1 MHKDGRVVPIKAAI
15 DQAINAPL
23 ARLPVVLLQVR
34 DNAALYLRQGLQ
46 ALFDNADDT
55 LFEMADKAQSSSEQN
70 ALFEAM
76 RDLRLKRKNI
86 ERGYLE
92 RFDEAF
98 LRIGR
103 VEPLPLSVPPGN
115 DDKTTSVAS
124 DEHERSVALKA
135 MVERIL
141 ARDGFALNQLTLRFS
156 ALTGQTLDDRRNPL
170 GPAMLC
176 EYFLQAGRTLGVGIK
191 VKLIILKL
199 FERYVLQDAAQLYGE
214 ANQLLMATGVLPELK
229 TVHRRRAEARPTP
242 SSQSL
247 AVQGAGQAVQLDA
260 HEQAVFVS
268 LQRLLSSVRGRVAPR
283 FESCSPMQPIS
294 TRDLLRLLSHLQHYV
309 PATGEVD
316 EFDLHQQLEQ
326 LLTRV
331 SVKSG
336 TCRKV
341 EGADED
347 VINLIAMC
355 FDCILG
361 DRNLPHSLRILIGR
375 MQIPVLKA
383 ALLDKGLFGRS
394 SHPARRLLNDIA
406 IAALS
411 ASNDRQREAV
421 YLRLEQ
427 VVQHLLNDFD
437 DDPLIFS
444 DLLAQLNLPACPQP
458 DDALLFERTLN
469 SVISQLRRHQ
479 PG

>member
-1 MHKDGRVVPIKAAI
+1 
-15 DQAINAPL
+15 
-23 ARLPVVLLQVR
+23 
-34 DNAALYLRQGLQ
+34 
-46 ALFDNADDT
+46 
-55 LFEMADKAQSSSEQN
+55 
-70 ALFEAM
+70 
-76 RDLRLKRKNI
+76 
-86 ERGYLE
+86 
-92 RFDEAF
+92 
-98 LRIGR
+98 
-103 VEPLPLSVPPGN
+103 
-115 DDKTTSVAS
+115 
-124 DEHERSVALKA
+124 

-156 ALTGQTLDDRRNPL
+156 ALTGQPLDDRRNPL

-176 EYFLQAGRTLGVGIK
+176 EYFLQAGRNLGVGIK

-199 FERYVLQDAAQLYGE
+199 FERYVLQDAEQLYGE

-229 TVHRRRAEARPTP
+229 TVHRRRAEARAAPRP
-242 SSQSL
+242 QGL
-247 AVQGAGQAVQLDA
+247 AGQGAGWDTQLDA
-260 HEQAVFVS
+260 DEQVVFAS
-268 LQRLLSSVRGRVAPR
+268 LQRVLSRVRGRVAPR
-283 FESCSPMQPIS
+283 FESCNPMQPIS

-309 PATGEVD
+309 PAADEVD
-316 EFDLHQQLEQ
+316 DFDLHQQLEQ

-347 VINLIAMC
+347 VINLIAML
-355 FDCILG
+355 FDFILG
-361 DRNLPHSLRILIGR
+361 DRNLPHSLRTLIGR

-406 IAALS
+406 TAALS
-411 ASNDRQREAV
+411 ANDGQRDGL

-427 VVQHLLNDFD
+427 VVQRLLNDFD

-444 DLLAQLNLPACPQP
+444 ELLAQLDLPACSQS
-458 DDALLFERTLN
+458 DDTLLFERSLD
-469 SVISQLRRHQ
+469 SVLSQLRRHQ
-479 PG
+479 LS

>member
-34 DNAALYLRQGLQ
+34 DKAALYLRQGLQ

-55 LFEMADKAQSSSEQN
+55 LFEMADKAQGSSEQN

-92 RFDEAF
+92 RFDQAF

-115 DDKTTSVAS
+115 DDKTASVAS

-242 SSQSL
+242 SLQGL
-247 AVQGAGQAVQLDA
+247 AGQGAGQAAQLDV
-260 HEQAVFVS
+260 HEQAVFAS

-283 FESCSPMQPIS
+283 FESCNPMQPIS

-316 EFDLHQQLEQ
+316 DFDLHQQLE
-326 LLTRV
+326 
-331 SVKSG
+331 KW
-336 TCRKV
+336 
-341 EGADED
+341 
-347 VINLIAMC
+347 
-355 FDCILG
+355 
-361 DRNLPHSLRILIGR
+361 H
-375 MQIPVLKA
+375 
-383 ALLDKGLFGRS
+383 
-394 SHPARRLLNDIA
+394 
-406 IAALS
+406 LS
-411 ASNDRQREAV
+411 
-421 YLRLEQ
+421 
-427 VVQHLLNDFD
+427 
-437 DDPLIFS
+437 
-444 DLLAQLNLPACPQP
+444 
-458 DDALLFERTLN
+458 
-469 SVISQLRRHQ
+469 
-479 PG
+479 